1 MTVIFNMGL
10 NIMDEINL
18 KQIITEFPDC
28 ITNGAKLK
36 AILLDTY
43 PEVSKGIINAILII
57 SNSGI
62 AKEIQNSANIDK
74 IATDRWL
81 KKLENDY
88 CMSGSTVE
96 KCLQLWINAFTQ
108 EETIPLLSE
117 KPSAT
122 DEEIINAIEHDDT
135 LDELC
140 EGDIDQYIVYCSHI
154 LKNLKGHKG
163 FVYYELA
170 KQLHRYD
177 LFIRDPDLEYFE
189 EGPAYCKDFTCLYDC
204 RLFSDTKPCWSDIA
218 DSVKA
223 ICTLVNYKTKNI
235 NILIECLLQESL
247 KAKYQ
252 PAFNA
257 LVETYL
263 DENPYALYD
272 SYYDEECL
280 NYSWFDIT
288 CMNER
293 FDSFKDGNEPALEN
307 YAKKDAETAISF
319 TIKAFT
325 ILKDKEK
332 YLREDISID
341 ELAGYYRDIISTFEL
356 WKNDSD
362 NAKRF
367 GVDFYKTELP
377 TIKQC
382 ADEGNSEM
390 IGLILDYYKNHDI
403 ANYWSNFIKYGKNGD
418 YRTQCKIA
426 EFYNNQFDDMHQES
440 DFQEASKWYEL
451 AIDNKARDIDSL
463 VIENYKKMLEQY
475 DAKKYADK
483 INDLQEKIN
492 ACHSEWDWRMR
503 YV

>member
-1 MTVIFNMGL
+1 
-10 NIMDEINL
+10 MDEINL

-43 PEVSKGIINAILII
+43 PEASKGIINAILII

-74 IATDRWL
+74 IAIDRWL
-81 KKLENDY
+81 KELENDY

-108 EETIPLLSE
+108 EETTPLLSE

-135 LDELC
+135 LDEFC
-140 EGDIDQYIVYCSHI
+140 EGDIDKYIVYCSYI

-177 LFIRDPDLEYFE
+177 LFIRDPDLEYYE
-189 EGPAYCKDFTCLYDC
+189 YGYSAYCKDFTYLYDC
-204 RLFSDTKPCWSDIA
+204 RLFSDTKPRWADIA
-218 DSVKA
+218 DAVKA

-235 NILIECLLQESL
+235 NILIEYLLQESL

-257 LVETYL
+257 LAETYL
-263 DENPYALYD
+263 NENPYALYNP
-272 SYYDEECL
+272 YYDEECL

-288 CMNER
+288 CMNEH
-293 FDSFKDGNEPALEN
+293 FDSFKDGYEPALEN
-307 YAKKDAETAISF
+307 FAKIDAETAISF
-319 TIKAFT
+319 TIKAFA
-325 ILKDKEK
+325 ILKDREK

-341 ELAGYYRDIISTFEL
+341 ELAGYYRDIIRTFEL
-356 WKNDSD
+356 WKKDSD

-367 GVDFYKTELP
+367 GVDFYRTELP

-382 ADEGNSEM
+382 ADKGNSEM
-390 IGLILDYYKNHDI
+390 IELILDYYKNHDI
-403 ANYWSNFIKYGKNGD
+403 ANYWSNFIKYGENGD
-418 YRTQCKIA
+418 YETQCKIA

-440 DFQEASKWYEL
+440 DFKEASKWYEL

-463 VIENYKKMLEQY
+463 VIKDYKKMLEKY

-492 ACHSEWDWRMR
+492 ACSSELDWRMR

>member
-1 MTVIFNMGL
+1 
-10 NIMDEINL
+10 MDEINL
-18 KQIITEFPDC
+18 KQIVTDFPDC

-43 PEVSKGIINAILII
+43 PEASKGIINAILII

-96 KCLQLWINAFTQ
+96 KCLQLWINAFIQ
-108 EETIPLLSE
+108 EEKIPLLSE

-122 DEEIINAIEHDDT
+122 DEEIINAIENDDT
-135 LDELC
+135 LDEFC
-140 EGDIDQYIVYCSHI
+140 EGDIDKYIVYCSYI

-177 LFIRDPDLEYFE
+177 LFIRDPDLEYYE
-189 EGPAYCKDFTCLYDC
+189 YGYSAYCKDFTYLYDC
-204 RLFSDTKPCWSDIA
+204 RLFSDTKPRWADIA
-218 DSVKA
+218 DAVKA

-235 NILIECLLQESL
+235 NILIEYLLQESL

-263 DENPYALYD
+263 DENPYALYN
-272 SYYDEECL
+272 SYYDDEEEYL

-288 CMNER
+288 CMNEH
-293 FDSFKDGNEPALEN
+293 FDSFNGGNEPALEN
-307 YAKKDAETAISF
+307 FAKKDAETAISF
-319 TIKAFT
+319 TIKAFA
-325 ILKDKEK
+325 ILKDRKK

-356 WKNDSD
+356 WKNDSE
-362 NAKRF
+362 NAKQF
-367 GVDFYKTELP
+367 GVDFYKTELQ

-390 IGLILDYYKNHDI
+390 IRLILDYYKNHDI
-403 ANYWSNFIKYGKNGD
+403 ANYWSNFIKYGENGD

-426 EFYNNQFDDMHQES
+426 EFYNNQFDDMHQER
-440 DFQEASKWYEL
+440 DF
-451 AIDNKARDIDSL
+451 RSL
-463 VIENYKKMLEQY
+463 KM
-475 DAKKYADK
+475 
-483 INDLQEKIN
+483 
-492 ACHSEWDWRMR
+492 
-503 YV
+503 V

>member
-1 MTVIFNMGL
+1 
-10 NIMDEINL
+10 MDNINL
-18 KQIITEFPDC
+18 KQIIEQFPDC
-28 ITNGAKLK
+28 VSNGAKLK

-62 AKEIQNSANIDK
+62 VREIQNSVNIDK

-140 EGDIDQYIVYCSHI
+140 ECNIDQYIVYCSYI

-177 LFIRDPDLEYFE
+177 LFIRDPDFEYTDK
-189 EGPAYCKDFTCLYDC
+189 GPVYCKDFTYLYDC
-204 RLFSDTKPCWSDIA
+204 WLLSNKKPRWADIA
-218 DSVKA
+218 DAVKA

-235 NILIECLLQESL
+235 NILIEYLLQESL
-247 KAKYQ
+247 KEKYK

-257 LVETYL
+257 LVKTYL
-263 DENPYALYD
+263 DEDPLFDA
-272 SYYDEECL
+272 YYDAED
-280 NYSWFDIT
+280 SWFDRT

-293 FDSFKDGNEPALEN
+293 FDSFNGGKPTLEK
-307 YAKKDAETAISF
+307 YAKIEDEIAISF
-319 TIKAFT
+319 AKKACI
-325 ILKDKEK
+325 ILRDRKK

-341 ELAGYYRDIISTFEL
+341 ELAGYYRDIISTFEF
-356 WKNDSD
+356 WEKESE
-362 NAKRF
+362 NARRF
-367 GVDFYKTELP
+367 GVDFSKTELP
-377 TIKQC
+377 TIKKY

-390 IGLILDYYKNHDI
+390 IGLILDYYKNHDLT
-403 ANYWSNFIKYGKNGD
+403 NYWSSFIKYGKNGD

-426 EFYNNQFDDMHQES
+426 EFYNNQFDDMHQER
-440 DFQEASKWYEL
+440 DFKEAAKWYEL

-483 INDLQEKIN
+483 INDLQKK
-492 ACHSEWDWRMR
+492 
-503 YV
+503 